1 MKKGKKKA
9 PESALLI
16 SDKAKTS
23 MEYGLACQAARQS
36 IDSVWTSKNQISA
49 EIDCSEKQVMG
60 RDPDNPD
67 RDTVCGVCHTA
78 SFTVKHGKW
87 SDRFKAITR
96 FMNNLEKL
104 CGREAYISQMR
115 CIDYSAMQVEV
126 DFRLSSAV
134 ASSVA
139 ADILEKIMPASK

>member
-1 MKKGKKKA
+1 MEKRKKKA

-16 SDKAKTS
+16 SDKANAS
-23 MEYGLACQAARQS
+23 REYGLACQAARQS
-36 IDSVWTSKNQISA
+36 IDSVWTQKNQISA
-49 EIDCSEKQVMG
+49 EIDCSEKKVRG

-78 SFTVKHGKW
+78 SLWVKYGKW
-87 SDRFKAITR
+87 SDRLKAITR

-115 CIDYSAMQVEV
+115 CVDYSSMRVEV
-126 DFRLSSAV
+126 DFRIAE
-134 ASSVA
+134 
-139 ADILEKIMPASK
+139 DGK